1 MTTDPR
7 TEIRHLLDRLCRLA
21 AAEEWTADLNP
32 SQSAALAYLARA
44 NRFSRSPSQVADYL
58 SSTRGTVSQTL
69 KALHRK
75 GYVAEMRSDTD
86 RRSISYDVTRSG
98 LAALQAAGLF
108 EEPLANYSDKEAGE
122 LAAAVKEFLQRVL
135 NARGGR
141 SFGICR
147 DCVHHQHH
155 NGSRYCALLAVDL
168 REDEAKQICFEQ
180 VAVGHQ

>member
-75 GYVAEMRSDTD
+75 GYVAEVRSDTD

-98 LAALQAAGLF
+98 LAALGAAGLF
-108 EEPLANYSDKEAGE
+108 EEPLANYNDKEAGE
-122 LAAAVKEFLQRVL
+122 HQLPGAARQRRAEAVRVRQKRFAHQRRVPCY
-135 NARGGR
+135 
-141 SFGICR
+141 S
-147 DCVHHQHH
+147 
-155 NGSRYCALLAVDL
+155 Y
-168 REDEAKQICFEQ
+168 
-180 VAVGHQ
+180 

>member
-44 NRFSRSPSQVADYL
+44 NRFSRSPSQVAEYL

-75 GYVAEMRSDTD
+75 GYVAEVRSDTD

-98 LAALQAAGLF
+98 LAALGAAGLF
-108 EEPLANYSDKEAGE
+108 EEPLANYNDKEAGE
-122 LAAAVKEFLQRVL
+122 LAGAVKEFLRQVL
-135 NARGGR
+135 NARGDR

-147 DCVHHQHH
+147 DCAHHQHH

-168 REDEAKQICFEQ
+168 EEDEATQICFEQ
-180 VAVGHQ
+180 VAVGE